1 MREPAPVYGT
11 VTEVCGAAR
20 CTLRRVGEQ
29 EHPVEPE
36 AIFVVGVSRSGTTLM
51 RNVLNSHSRVGIAPE
66 NHYLGHLLP
75 GGGYRDVFRRE
86 GDLGDDETI
95 GRVVRRIYSP
105 AFQQGTRLRPVSP
118 FWRWLKR
125 SVPRKELGRRL
136 RTAPRTAQGQFD
148 ALLRTYADTKGK
160 AIPGEKT
167 PAHVAFVDTLLEWY
181 PGARVVHMIRDPR
194 GVFVSELR
202 RRIETPAALPYRWL
216 VRLPPL
222 FRGFVLLETVWAW
235 AGAVRHHRRLARL
248 YPDAYRLVR
257 FEDLVREP
265 ARTVDGLCAF
275 LGIDSE
281 PAMLEQEVTSRGTQ
295 LGQSG
300 FDAGAADRWRA
311 SIGRGQATWLVRLL
325 GRRMDELGYPRV
337 PAIGDEP

>member
-1 MREPAPVYGT
+1 
-11 VTEVCGAAR
+11 
-20 CTLRRVGEQ
+20 VGDQEQ
-29 EHPVEPE
+29 RAEPE

-75 GGGYRDVFRRE
+75 GGGYRDVFRRD
-86 GDLGDDETI
+86 GRLDDDTSIERIT
-95 GRVVRRIYSP
+95 RRIY
-105 AFQQGTRLRPVSP
+105 AADFQHGTRLRPVSP

-125 SVPRKELGRRL
+125 SVPRKELRRRL
-136 RTAPRTAQGQFD
+136 LAAPRTEQGQFD
-148 ALLRTYADTKGK
+148 ALLRTYADAKGK

-167 PAHVAFVDTLLEWY
+167 PAHVAFVDTLFAWY

-194 GVFVSELR
+194 AVFVSELR
-202 RRIETPAALPYRWL
+202 RRLETPTAIPYRWL

-222 FRGFVLLETVWAW
+222 FRGFVLLETAWAW
-235 AGAVRHHRRLARL
+235 AGAVRHHRRLTRL
-248 YPDAYRLVR
+248 YPDAYTLVR
-257 FEDLVREP
+257 FEDLVRQP
-265 ARTVDGLCAF
+265 AVAIDDLCAF
-275 LGIDSE
+275 LGLAAE

-311 SIGRGQATWLVRLL
+311 SIGPGQAAWLERLL
-325 GRRMDELGYPRV
+325 GRRLDELGYSRV
-337 PAIGDEP
+337 VEGGDAP

>member
-1 MREPAPVYGT
+1 M
-11 VTEVCGAAR
+11 
-20 CTLRRVGEQ
+20 
-29 EHPVEPE
+29 
-36 AIFVVGVSRSGTTLM
+36 
-51 RNVLNSHSRVGIAPE
+51 
-66 NHYLGHLLP
+66 
-75 GGGYRDVFRRE
+75 
-86 GDLGDDETI
+86 
-95 GRVVRRIYSP
+95 
-105 AFQQGTRLRPVSP
+105 SP

-136 RTAPRTAQGQFD
+136 RAAPRTDQGQFD
-148 ALLRTYADTKGK
+148 ALLRTYADAKGK

-194 GVFVSELR
+194 AVFVSELR
-202 RRIETPAALPYRWL
+202 RRLETPTALPYRWL

-222 FRGFVLLETVWAW
+222 FRGFVLLETAWAW
-235 AGAVRHHRRLARL
+235 AGAVRHHRRLTRL

-275 LGIDSE
+275 LGIDPE

-311 SIGRGQATWLVRLL
+311 SIGRGQAAWLVRLL

-337 PAIGDEP
+337 PDRRDRRATLSVSRRDACTGCGAAGRRQRPAPGAGTPRSR